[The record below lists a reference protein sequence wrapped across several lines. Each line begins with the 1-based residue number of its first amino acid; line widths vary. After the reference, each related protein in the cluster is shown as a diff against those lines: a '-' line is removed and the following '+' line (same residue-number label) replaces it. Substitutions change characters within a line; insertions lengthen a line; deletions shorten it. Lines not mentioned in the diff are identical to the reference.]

1 MIDIATAPPFATIQD
16 LGRFGHRASGVPVS
30 GAMDRD
36 ALRLANSLVGNP
48 PEAAAIEWAL
58 GGGAIVFRRPMRY
71 ALAGALRAPRCAVAN
86 AGDTIAVMPPLN
98 GRFFYIAIEGG
109 IDVPMVLG
117 SRSTYLP
124 GAFGG
129 LEGRM
134 LRTGDR
140 LPVGVPRATNTPLPP
155 VPGPYPLTSDPVR
168 LIFGPHK
175 GAFTPQHRE
184 QFLATA
190 FTIARASDR
199 TGYRLDG
206 APLAA
211 GDFGTRL
218 SEPVCPGA
226 IQITTSGQPI
236 VLMPDAP
243 TVGGYPVIGVVHSA
257 DLGRFAQ
264 LRPGD
269 PVEFREWGVPP
280 HTPPADQSMVA

>member
-1 MIDIATAPPFATIQD
+1 MIEIATAPPFATIQD

-30 GAMDRD
+30 GAMDPE

-58 GGGAIVFRRPMRY
+58 GGGAVVFRRPVRY
-71 ALAGALRAPRCAVAN
+71 AFAGALRAPRAADAN
-86 AGDTIAVMPPLN
+86 TGDTVAVMPPLN
-98 GRFFYIAIEGG
+98 GRFFYLAVEGG
-109 IDVPMVLG
+109 IDVPEVLG

-134 LRTGDR
+134 LRSGDR
-140 LPVGVPRATNTPLPP
+140 LAVGAPRAKTSPLPP
-155 VPGPYPLTSDPVR
+155 VPGPYPLTDEPIR
-168 LIFGPHK
+168 LIFGPHRN
-175 GAFTPQHRE
+175 AFTLAHRE
-184 QFLATA
+184 QFLSTA

-206 APLAA
+206 TPLAA

-243 TVGGYPVIGVVHSA
+243 TVGGYPVIAVVHSA

-269 PVEFREWGVPP
+269 PVRFTPVP
-280 HTPPADQSMVA
+280 

>member
-1 MIDIATAPPFATIQD
+1 MIDIITAPPFATIQD

-30 GAMDRD
+30 GAMDPE

-58 GGGAIVFRRPMRY
+58 GGGAVIFRRPLRY
-71 ALAGALRAPRCAVAN
+71 ALAGALRAPRAAAAN
-86 AGDTIAVMPPLN
+86 AGDTLAVMPPLN
-98 GRFFYIAIEGG
+98 GRFFYIAVEGG
-109 IDVPMVLG
+109 IDVPQVLG

-129 LEGRM
+129 FDGRI
-134 LRTGDR
+134 LRAGDR
-140 LPVGVPRATNTPLPP
+140 LPVGASRAKSPLPP
-155 VPGPYPLTSDPVR
+155 VPGPYPLTNDPIR
-168 LIFGPHK
+168 LIFGPHRS
-175 GAFTPQHRE
+175 AFTPEHRE
-184 QFLATA
+184 QFLATE
-190 FTIARASDR
+190 FTIAQASDR

-243 TVGGYPVIGVVHSA
+243 TVGGYPVIGVVHSE

-264 LRPGD
+264 HRPGET
-269 PVEFREWGVPP
+269 VRFREI
-280 HTPPADQSMVA
+280 